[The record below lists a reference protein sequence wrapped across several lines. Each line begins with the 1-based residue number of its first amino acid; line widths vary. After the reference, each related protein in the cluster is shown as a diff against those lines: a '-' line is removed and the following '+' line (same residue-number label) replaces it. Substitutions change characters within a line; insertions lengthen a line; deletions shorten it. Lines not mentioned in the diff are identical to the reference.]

1 MVKYIKSVTVL
12 RRRKMILKVLN
23 ENDDGSVDVQ
33 LNDISPEM
41 HQLILQTGFI
51 KLIQD
56 AMDKAEKEDKL
67 PALFKKAE

>member
-1 MVKYIKSVTVL
+1 
-12 RRRKMILKVLN
+12 MILKVLKEN
-23 ENDDGSVDVQ
+23 EDGSVDVQ
-33 LNDISPEM
+33 LDEISPEM

-51 KLIQD
+51 KLLQD

>member
-23 ENDDGSVDVQ
+23 ENEDGSVDVQ
-33 LNDISPEM
+33 LVDISPEM

>member
-1 MVKYIKSVTVL
+1 
-12 RRRKMILKVLN
+12 MILKVLKEN
-23 ENDDGSVDVQ
+23 EDGSVDVQ
-33 LNDISPEM
+33 LDQISPEM

-51 KLIQD
+51 KLLQD